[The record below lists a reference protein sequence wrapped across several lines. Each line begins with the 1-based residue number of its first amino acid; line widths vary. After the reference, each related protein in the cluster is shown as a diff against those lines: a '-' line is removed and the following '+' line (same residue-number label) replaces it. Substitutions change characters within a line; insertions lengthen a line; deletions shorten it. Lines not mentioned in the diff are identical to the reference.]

1 MSLGRSNIV
10 KVILIELMHV
20 VDIGHIQGFRALNRW
35 RLGSWGQTVTLL
47 VVIVYLVLISVIH
60 RESDSIFALILLKL

>member
-1 MSLGRSNIV
+1 
-10 KVILIELMHV
+10 MHV
-20 VDIGHIQGFRALNRW
+20 VDIGHIQGFRAHNRW
-35 RLGSWGQTVTLL
+35 RLGGWGQTVTLL